1 MKVGLFVRLFYIAEM
16 FVKAGRFFTENQQTF
31 YLKSILQ
38 KQEGFIMKKYD
49 IAIIG
54 AGVSGTAIAR
64 ELSRYQTKICVLERE
79 EDVCCGTS
87 KANSAIIHAGYDAEP
102 GSLKAKLNLRG
113 NQMMDQLAKDLDFP
127 FRRNGSLVLCL
138 DEKDLPNLQKL
149 YERGITNGVKGLQIL
164 NKEEVRAME
173 TNISDQVIAAL
184 YAPTGGIVCPFHM
197 TIAFAENACANGTV
211 FHFNTEVKNIT
222 RRQNIWEIETTKGT
236 FEAGCIINAAGVY
249 ADKLHNM
256 VSQKKIHIT
265 PRKGEYCLLDK
276 TAGTHV
282 SHTVF
287 TLPGKLGKGVLVT
300 PTVHGN
306 LLIGPTAADIEDKE
320 GVNTTR
326 EGLDEVLQKSAAS
339 VKNIPA
345 RQVITSFAGLR
356 AHEDGDD
363 FIIGETEKDFI
374 DCAGIESP
382 GLSSTPAIGE
392 MVAQILKEKYDLK
405 EKEDFISTRKGIL
418 DPAKLSL
425 EERNALIHQKPA
437 YGNIICRCE
446 MVTEGE
452 IIDAIRRPIGAKSL
466 DGVKRR
472 TRAGMGRCQAG
483 FCSPRVM
490 EILARELGLSVE
502 EITKSSGNS
511 RIIEGINKD
520 SF

>member
-1 MKVGLFVRLFYIAEM
+1 
-16 FVKAGRFFTENQQTF
+16 
-31 YLKSILQ
+31 
-38 KQEGFIMKKYD
+38 MKKYD

-149 YERGITNGVKGLQIL
+149 YERGITNGVKGLRIL

-382 GLSSTPAIGE
+382 GLSSAPAIGE
-392 MVAQILKEKYDLK
+392 MVAELLKEKYNLK
-405 EKEDFISTRKGIL
+405 EKEDFISTRKGIT
-418 DPAKLSL
+418 DPSKLFL
-425 EERNALIHQKPA
+425 EERNALIHREPA

-452 IIDAIRRPIGAKSL
+452 IIDAIRRPFGAKSL

-472 TRAGMGRCQAG
+472 TRAGMGRCQSG

-490 EILARELGLSVE
+490 EILARELDIPVE
-502 EITKSSGNS
+502 GITKSGGNS
-511 RIIEGINKD
+511 RIIEGVNKD

>member
-1 MKVGLFVRLFYIAEM
+1 
-16 FVKAGRFFTENQQTF
+16 
-31 YLKSILQ
+31 
-38 KQEGFIMKKYD
+38 MKKYD

-184 YAPTGGIVCPFHM
+184 YAPTSGIVCPFHM

-265 PRKGEYCLLDK
+265 PRKGEYCLLANYAQTECQFRYCG
-276 TAGTHV
+276 TAIPFL
-282 SHTVF
+282 TVRS
-287 TLPGKLGKGVLVT
+287 
-300 PTVHGN
+300 
-306 LLIGPTAADIEDKE
+306 TA
-320 GVNTTR
+320 R
-326 EGLDEVLQKSAAS
+326 
-339 VKNIPA
+339 
-345 RQVITSFAGLR
+345 
-356 AHEDGDD
+356 
-363 FIIGETEKDFI
+363 
-374 DCAGIESP
+374 
-382 GLSSTPAIGE
+382 
-392 MVAQILKEKYDLK
+392 
-405 EKEDFISTRKGIL
+405 
-418 DPAKLSL
+418 
-425 EERNALIHQKPA
+425 
-437 YGNIICRCE
+437 
-446 MVTEGE
+446 
-452 IIDAIRRPIGAKSL
+452 
-466 DGVKRR
+466 
-472 TRAGMGRCQAG
+472 
-483 FCSPRVM
+483 
-490 EILARELGLSVE
+490 
-502 EITKSSGNS
+502 
-511 RIIEGINKD
+511 
-520 SF
+520 